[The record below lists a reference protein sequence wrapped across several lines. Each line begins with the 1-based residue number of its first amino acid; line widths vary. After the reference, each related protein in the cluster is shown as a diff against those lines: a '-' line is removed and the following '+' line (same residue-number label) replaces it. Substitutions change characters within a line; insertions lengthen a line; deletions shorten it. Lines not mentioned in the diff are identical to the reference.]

1 MSILLLFSKLVYR
14 NNDTYTSL
22 SLALLILLVYNPFL
36 INNLGLQLSFGGV
49 LGIVLLNK
57 NVSEL
62 LKIKK
67 FKDVIS
73 ISISVQLFILPI
85 VLSQSNIFNPYFLIS
100 NLLLS
105 IIVGPIVILGFIYIT
120 WWCDEKDR
128 NKFKSVIQ
136 SDNSKIE
143 KTEKIENYNIDDI
156 FKNKKELKSNV
167 ITQDIAKEE
176 TSMIEY
182 KEENIFKKIINKILS
197 FFTNKK
203 ERS

>member
-1 MSILLLFSKLVYR
+1 MIEAKYSEAAVEVLDIL
-14 NNDTYTSL
+14 NYTDKEDVKKIPQSFIKFL
-22 SLALLILLVYNPFL
+22 SEIA
-36 INNLGLQLSFGGV
+36 
-49 LGIVLLNK
+49 NK
-57 NVSEL
+57 NY
-62 LKIKK
+62 KA
-67 FKDVIS
+67 
-73 ISISVQLFILPI
+73 
-85 VLSQSNIFNPYFLIS
+85 NFNH
-100 NLLLS
+100 N
-105 IIVGPIVILGFIYIT
+105 GPISGLNLRKQTRELLGFIYIT

-143 KTEKIENYNIDDI
+143 KTEKMENYNIDDI

-176 TSMIEY
+176 
-182 KEENIFKKIINKILS
+182 NIFKKIINKILS

>member
-1 MSILLLFSKLVYR
+1 MIEAKYSEAAVEVLDIL
-14 NNDTYTSL
+14 NYTDKEDVKKIPQSFIKFL
-22 SLALLILLVYNPFL
+22 SEIA
-36 INNLGLQLSFGGV
+36 
-49 LGIVLLNK
+49 NK
-57 NVSEL
+57 NY
-62 LKIKK
+62 KA
-67 FKDVIS
+67 
-73 ISISVQLFILPI
+73 
-85 VLSQSNIFNPYFLIS
+85 NFNH
-100 NLLLS
+100 N
-105 IIVGPIVILGFIYIT
+105 GPISGLNLKKQTRELLGFIYIT

-143 KTEKIENYNIDDI
+143 KTEKSENYNIDDI
-156 FKNKKELKSNV
+156 FKNKKKLKSNV